1 MSPWGFQFKY
11 IVMKRTIVFV
21 LAVLS
26 LAACVQDKIDS
37 GKQSEAITFGSS
49 FVEYATRATVT
60 DESNLSGFNV
70 WGYMNNVAAPVFE
83 GTEVEK
89 ISGVWSYNDGEDKYW
104 VPGQVYYFAALA
116 PMNSSNVSLELA
128 TTAETASKG
137 LGTLTFTNAAGEE
150 DLIYSKYKTTSQPSN
165 NAPVAFEFK
174 HLLSKVRISFE
185 NQMANDYINVKVSNV
200 KMSAPKSAS
209 IDLTSETMAWGTP
222 TAHDNFDFN
231 EIAKVT
237 ARQKGSTYEL
247 FMIPAS
253 DSYEYDLMFD
263 VTLFMDGVEKVL
275 YTASKTAK
283 ITGTALEVGSAY
295 NFSAVITPNIVN
307 EDVVSFEVEHVQNWD
322 EFTQYSQLAVAS
334 KLGGE
339 ITLAGDVTVS
349 STIDVVADLTINLN
363 GQTLTYNGTG
373 CMFNVLDPATLTI
386 NGVDDQGNAI
396 AGSAVVS
403 TTSGAVIATA
413 NAGASIIINGG
424 DHKTAGTTVYDTDGG
439 TITLKIGSFYM
450 WDPRE
455 SEGVNFPEGVI
466 VVENGDGDEIWYD
479 VMMVRNMDVSNT
491 DELGEAIN
499 IPYINTINITENINY
514 GSQLWIENR
523 GELTINLNENTL
535 TGNVQGY
542 TAAIVYN
549 SKLTFN
555 GGTIVSGFQVA
566 YPGSSLTLNDC
577 TVKVNS
583 TKSGGRYC
591 VYAIDRAV
599 VTINGGK
606 YELNFNAH
614 KDKSYVHAGSNAV
627 VYINGGT
634 FGPASPNT
642 AYPPL
647 YEKGGEIIVSGGTFG
662 FDPTNWLAD
671 GYEAVKS
678 GSTWT
683 VQPIAQ

>member
-1 MSPWGFQFKY
+1 MRQ
-11 IVMKRTIVFV
+11 TIISV
-21 LAVLS
+21 LAVLCFT
-26 LAACVQDKIDS
+26 ACVQEEINNQS
-37 GKQSEAITFGSS
+37 QSEAITFGSS

-60 DESNLSGFNV
+60 DESNLAGFNV

-89 ISGVWSYNDGEDKYW
+89 VSGVWTYDGDDKYW
-104 VPGQVYYFAALA
+104 IPGQDYYFAALA
-116 PMNSSNVSLELA
+116 PMNSTNVSLALA
-128 TTAETASKG
+128 SAENASKG

-150 DLIYSKYKTTSQPSN
+150 DLIYSEYKTTSLPSN
-165 NAPVAFEFK
+165 NAPVEFEFK

-185 NQMANDYINVKVSNV
+185 NQMANDYINVKISNI

-209 IDLTSETMAWGTP
+209 IDLTGETLAWGTP
-222 TAHDNFDFN
+222 TAHDQFAFN

-237 ARQKGSTYEL
+237 AGQKGSTYEL

-253 DSYEYDLMFD
+253 DSYEYNLTFD
-263 VTLFMDGVEKVL
+263 VTLFMDGVTEVL
-275 YTASKTAK
+275 YTATKTAK

-307 EDVVSFEVEHVQNWD
+307 EDVVNFEVEHVQGWNA
-322 EFTQYSQLAVAS
+322 FSQLSQIAVAS
-334 KLGGE
+334 KLGGK
-339 ITLAGDVTVS
+339 ITLESDVTIS
-349 STIDVVADLTINLN
+349 NTIDVVADLTINLN
-363 GQTLTYNGTG
+363 GKTLTYNGADR
-373 CMFNVLDPATLTI
+373 MFNVISPATLTI
-386 NGVDDQGNAI
+386 NGVDAEGNAI
-396 AGSAVVS
+396 PGSAVVS
-403 TTSGAVIATA
+403 TTTGAVIATA
-413 NAGASIIINGG
+413 NTGASIVINGG
-424 DHKTAGTTVYDTDGG
+424 DHKTAGGAAYDTDGG

-455 SEGVNFPEGVI
+455 SEGVNFPEGVV

-479 VMMVRNMDVSNT
+479 VMMVRSVDVSST
-491 DELGEAIN
+491 TELDEAIN
-499 IPYINTINITENINY
+499 IPYINTINITEDINY

-523 GELTINLNENTL
+523 GELTINLNGNTL
-535 TGNVQGY
+535 TGNVLGY
-542 TAAIVYN
+542 TGAIVYN

-583 TKSGGRYC
+583 TRNGGRYC

-614 KDKSYVHAGSNAV
+614 VDKSYVHAASNAV

-642 AYPPL
+642 KYPPL

-662 FDPTNWLAD
+662 FDPTNWLAE

-678 GSTWT
+678 GSNWT
-683 VQPIAQ
+683 VQPKAQ